1 MRSIIKRELADGS
14 FEYLH
19 RDFPRLEFIRDER
32 LALRMD
38 FDKAL
43 RISLAM
49 GTMGIRH
56 SIVTK
61 KEWEPVETSHICLTD
76 DK

>member
-1 MRSIIKRELADGS
+1 MRSIIKRELSDGS
-14 FEYLH
+14 FEYLQ
-19 RDFPRLEFIRDER
+19 RYFPRLEFIRDER

-61 KEWEPVETSHICLTD
+61 KDWEPVDTSHICLSD

>member
-1 MRSIIKRELADGS
+1 MKSIIKLEKEDGS

-19 RDFPRLEFIRDER
+19 QDFPILVFIEDEGS
-32 LALRMD
+32 ALRMD

-49 GTMGIRH
+49 GTMGMRH

-61 KEWEPVETSHICLTD
+61 REW
-76 DK
+76 K

>member
-1 MRSIIKRELADGS
+1 MKSIIKLEKEDGS

-19 RDFPRLEFIRDER
+19 QDYPILAFIKDEGS
-32 LALRMD
+32 ALRMD
-38 FDKAL
+38 FAKAL

-56 SIVTK
+56 SIVSK
-61 KEWEPVETSHICLTD
+61 REWQ
-76 DK
+76 